1 MPQDSTDSQRKSRRR
16 GLSRRNLFAAAGV
29 TGAAA
34 LAIRPSTTAPTSSK
48 PSRSHARY
56 RETEHVRTVYRLA
69 RF

>member
-34 LAIRPSTTAPTSSK
+34 LAIRPSTGPTSSK
-48 PSRSHARY
+48 PSRSQARY

>member
-34 LAIRPSTTAPTSSK
+34 LAIRPSTVPTSSK

>member
-1 MPQDSTDSQRKSRRR
+1 MPQHLTVSQRKSRRR
-16 GLSRRNLFAAAGV
+16 GLSRRNLFAAACV

-34 LAIRPSTTAPTSSK
+34 LAIRPSTAPTSSK
-48 PSRSHARY
+48 PSRSQARY

>member
-1 MPQDSTDSQRKSRRR
+1 MPQDSTDSQGKSRRR
-16 GLSRRNLFAAAGV
+16 GLSRRKLFAAAGV

-34 LAIRPSTTAPTSSK
+34 LAIRPSTAPTSSK

>member
-1 MPQDSTDSQRKSRRR
+1 MPHDSTDSQRKSRRR
-16 GLSRRNLFAAAGV
+16 GLSRRKLFAAAGV

-34 LAIRPSTTAPTSSK
+34 LAIRPTTAPTSSK

-56 RETEHVRTVYRLA
+56 RETEHIRTVYRLA

>member
-1 MPQDSTDSQRKSRRR
+1 MRQDSTDSQRKSRRR
-16 GLSRRNLFAAAGV
+16 GLSRRKLFAAAGV

-34 LAIRPSTTAPTSSK
+34 LAIRPSTAPTSSK